1 MTMTFSARLYT
12 FTPDGGAEI
21 VAVSD
26 RLFPSPKDLVWV
38 WVGDSISC
46 RIDGFHLRSLPLD
59 GLKVPYTPETLTAHL
74 TQFYSERENYNA
86 LLRRVREHLTELDL
100 ALPF

>member
-26 RLFPSPKDLVWV
+26 HFRHHDIAWV
-38 WVGDSISC
+38 WVADSVSC
-46 RIDGFHLRSLPLD
+46 RLD
-59 GLKVPYTPETLTAHL
+59 GHELGTLHLDDLKVPYTPETLTAYL
-74 TQFYSERENYNA
+74 TQFYSERENYNG
-86 LLRRVREHLTELDL
+86 LQRRVREHLTELDL
-100 ALPF
+100 ARPF